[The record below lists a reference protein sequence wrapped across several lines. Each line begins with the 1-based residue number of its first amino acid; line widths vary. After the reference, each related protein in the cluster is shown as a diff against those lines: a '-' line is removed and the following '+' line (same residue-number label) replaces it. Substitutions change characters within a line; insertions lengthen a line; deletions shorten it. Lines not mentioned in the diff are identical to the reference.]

1 PVRMAKNEKEI
12 FGLLGNGLSDRE
24 IGEKLNIPIRHVR
37 TQLQTIMRKLALH
50 TRLEIRDYKYT
61 DGTLET
67 IVGSIS
73 VIGE

>member
-1 PVRMAKNEKEI
+1 MTRTEKEI
-12 FGLLGNGLSDRE
+12 FGLVGNGLSDRE
-24 IGEKLNIPIRHVR
+24 IGEKLKTPTRAVR
-37 TQLQTIMRKLALH
+37 AHLREIMRKLALH

-73 VIGE
+73 VVGD